1 MRRSRVIRIVAIA
14 VGTLLVWVLLSVGL
28 AVGVVW
34 LLDGA
39 VVPAS
44 VAAAVALVAGLVGL
58 VLVAVTLLRTLRGW
72 AKVLAVPW
80 LVLLGVGVYSLS
92 IALASTYVAPT
103 NAVASGAPQ
112 GLGGSEVSFTTADG
126 VELAGWW
133 VPSVN
138 GAAVVLRHGS
148 GSDRSS
154 LVAHGRVLAE
164 QGYGVLL
171 ADARGHGRSGG
182 RAMDLGWYGDL
193 DTVGAVDFLV
203 AQPGVDP
210 ARIGIVGLSMGGEE
224 AIGAAAVDPRLVA
237 VVAEGATGRTRAD
250 KAWLSDEYGAAG
262 TVQEMIDRLTY
273 ALVELFTDA
282 PAPTALRDAV
292 STPPARPIL
301 LIAAGEV
308 PDEAHVAD
316 RLAAAA
322 PASTQVW
329 VVPGAGHTAAL
340 STQPEQWKARVTG
353 FLDTHLA
360 APSPE
365 R

>member
-1 MRRSRVIRIVAIA
+1 MARIGAIT

-44 VAAAVALVAGLVGL
+44 VAAALGLVAGLVGL
-58 VLVAVTLLRTLRGW
+58 VVVAVMLLRTLRGW
-72 AKVLAVPW
+72 AKVLVVPW
-80 LVLLGVGVYSLS
+80 LVLLVVGVYSMS
-92 IALASTYVAPT
+92 IALAVTFVAPPA
-103 NAVASGAPQ
+103 AVASGAPE

-133 VPSVN
+133 VPSAN

-148 GSDRSS
+148 GSDRSA
-154 LVAHGRVLAE
+154 VVPHGRVLADH
-164 QGYGVLL
+164 GYGVLL
-171 ADARGHGRSGG
+171 VDARGHGRSGG

-193 DTVGAVDFLV
+193 DTVAAVDFLV

-250 KAWLSDEYGAAG
+250 KAWLSEEYGAAG
-262 TVQEMIDRLTY
+262 TVQELIDRLTY

-282 PAPTALRDAV
+282 PTPKSVRDAV

-301 LIAAGEV
+301 LIAAGEA
-308 PDEAHVAD
+308 PDEAHVAE

-322 PASTQVW
+322 PATTEVW

-340 STQPEQWKARVTG
+340 TTEPGQWEARVTA
-353 FLDTHLA
+353 FLDAHLA